1 MKDTA
6 TGEYV
11 KGADVTSAVTGETNP
26 GGELENIFYYLPADT
41 FSTIDEDN
49 MYLGFF
55 AARGAKIT
63 VDTSSVKLNV
73 TDRAADAPQTFDKPA
88 ATKPYGITDN
98 T

>member
-41 FSTIDEDN
+41 FSTIDEEICT
-49 MYLGFF
+49 LVSLQQEGL
-55 AARGAKIT
+55 RLQLIHH
-63 VDTSSVKLNV
+63 
-73 TDRAADAPQTFDKPA
+73 Q
-88 ATKPYGITDN
+88 
-98 T
+98 